1 VRAEGAVHSLFHE
14 LRQPGTGLVG
24 CCFRVP
30 VTSLVIAAL
39 AYYVTGLL
47 LLATV
52 QHWATS

>member
-1 VRAEGAVHSLFHE
+1 MRAEGAVHSLFHE